1 MLANMDPVSAK
12 QLKDCEFQF
21 QVKGLNFPFQ
31 KCCVRM
37 FAWSTNNHHLML
49 SVIKLKEK
57 LQLT

>member
-31 KCCVRM
+31 KC
-37 FAWSTNNHHLML
+37 L
-49 SVIKLKEK
+49 SECLHGLPIIIILC
-57 LQLT
+57 